1 MDIDEGQDIAEEE
14 IFEQEEKKSAVR
26 SRSRTR
32 SRSRSRFCNYFVL
45 SKLSFSEKKVAI
57 CDCQS

>member
-32 SRSRSRFCNYFVL
+32 SRSRSRFCNYLVL
-45 SKLSFSEKKVAI
+45 SK
-57 CDCQS
+57 

>member
-1 MDIDEGQDIAEEE
+1 MDIDEAQDIAEEE

-32 SRSRSRFCNYFVL
+32 SRSRSRFCNYLVL
-45 SKLSFSEKKVAI
+45 SK
-57 CDCQS
+57 